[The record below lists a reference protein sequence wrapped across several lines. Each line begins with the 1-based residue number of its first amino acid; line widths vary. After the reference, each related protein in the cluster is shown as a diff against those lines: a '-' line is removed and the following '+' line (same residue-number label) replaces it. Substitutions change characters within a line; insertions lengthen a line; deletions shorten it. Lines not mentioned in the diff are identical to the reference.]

1 MRDDMD
7 GTPDPIT
14 ELAAAAALHH
24 ELFLSYAAAG
34 FTEPQALYLVGKI
47 ITAGIAAGDAPG
59 GAE

>member
-1 MRDDMD
+1 MD